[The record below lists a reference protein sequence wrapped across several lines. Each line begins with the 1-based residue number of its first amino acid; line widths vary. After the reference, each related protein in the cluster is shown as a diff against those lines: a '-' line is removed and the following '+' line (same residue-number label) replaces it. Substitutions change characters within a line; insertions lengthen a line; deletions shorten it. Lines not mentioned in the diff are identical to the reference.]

1 MGRYMYLFGLGVAI
15 FLIQALLVG
24 VTMPAMLS
32 AALITMVTLIL
43 FIKAHKSTSHSYQ
56 KSLESL
62 ALRLL
67 PKLRQQVVTSS
78 EFSYQAVIQL
88 SSKVESMRNI
98 ASHIKKVDSEPCAE
112 IQQYR
117 DQMEQIYKEILV
129 VLQFGDRLHQ
139 QQEGLKEG
147 ISIVAEAVKE
157 VEKFGWDEGALIK
170 ELELIEQTT
179 KVEPGTS
186 PEDEGSVTFF

>member
-1 MGRYMYLFGLGVAI
+1 MYLIGLGATI

-24 VTMPAMLS
+24 VTAPAMLS
-32 AALITMVTLIL
+32 AALITTLT
-43 FIKAHKSTSHSYQ
+43 FIVFLKTRKSTSHLYQ
-56 KSLESL
+56 QSLQSL

-88 SSKVESMRNI
+88 STKVESMRNI
-98 ASHIKKVDSEPCAE
+98 ASHIKQVDADPCNE

-117 DQMEQIYKEILV
+117 DQMEQLYKDILV

-147 ISIVAEAVKE
+147 LSMVEEALNDIE
-157 VEKFGWDEGALIK
+157 QLGWDEVTLLE

-179 KVEPGTS
+179 KVEPGRS